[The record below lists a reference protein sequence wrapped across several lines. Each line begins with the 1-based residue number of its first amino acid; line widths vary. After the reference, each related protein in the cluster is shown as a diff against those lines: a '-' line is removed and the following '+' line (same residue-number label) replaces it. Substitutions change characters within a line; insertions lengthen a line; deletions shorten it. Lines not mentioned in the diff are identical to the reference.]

1 MFGAFSHPGY
11 GDETSPADHVPTLAP
26 APAGLSIRRVERWLD
41 LPPGATLGVT
51 GAAGAFG
58 GYVVQLAK
66 ADELRTRLGVDR
78 PVLGKGP
85 IAETL
90 ARMDDASL
98 RTVSDDL
105 WRFCEFTISG

>member
-1 MFGAFSHPGY
+1 MRATDHLRNAPTELLE
-11 GDETSPADHVPTLAP
+11 GDGDDRVRLLYAARSFRSALDEYEDWPPH
-26 APAGLSIRRVERWLD
+26 IR
-41 LPPGATLGVT
+41 
-51 GAAGAFG
+51 
-58 GYVVQLAK
+58 AK